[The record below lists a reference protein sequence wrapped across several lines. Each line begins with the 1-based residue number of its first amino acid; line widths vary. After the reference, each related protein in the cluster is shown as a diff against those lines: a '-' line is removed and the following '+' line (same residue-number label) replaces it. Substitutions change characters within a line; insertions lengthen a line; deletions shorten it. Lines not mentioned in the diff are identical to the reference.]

1 MKKVYTI
8 VAMEGPLTLYWTGSL
23 WTTDASEV
31 FEWTDFEE
39 CAVEVEMI
47 LNRNDG
53 MVPFIETAQ
62 KVM

>member
-1 MKKVYTI
+1 MKQVWTI
-8 VAMEGPLTLYWTGSL
+8 VAMVGANTMYWDGAE
-23 WTTDASEV
+23 WTFNADEV
-31 FEWTDFEE
+31 FEWTNFEE
-39 CAVEVEMI
+39 CAAEVEML